1 MSSCA
6 AVRGSDNPFA
16 SSATPRSVFA
26 WRTPNAADPSESSMH
41 NHNRV
46 MKIEVPRTVQRCIF
60 QTPAGCILRGRDPFE
75 KISRHCGNYQ
85 EVPEH
90 KSSLQVQVCS
100 GFITFAF
107 VFPGVSPLQTAPLP
121 APRCHGCCA
130 LDKDAQD
137 GDDDD
142 DDVVCCTLLFSC
154 CFCMLKNHIRCE
166 MIVPL
171 CDSLCANLSFTLN
184 WKSSYNPS
192 RPHKTLWPSSG
203 DEKQPPEQQQQ
214 LHVAAGTGTY

>member
-1 MSSCA
+1 MHNTYVSSCA
-6 AVRGSDNPFA
+6 AASRTGFRQPFCKQLSTAALLRVVCSHDERRMLPILQNPQCTIITGWWKLKSRVQCSDAF
-16 SSATPRSVFA
+16 F
-26 WRTPNAADPSESSMH
+26 W
-41 NHNRV
+41 
-46 MKIEVPRTVQRCIF
+46 I
-60 QTPAGCILRGRDPFE
+60 PAGSLLRGRDPFE

-107 VFPGVSPLQTAPLP
+107 VFPGVSSLQTAPLL

-137 GDDDD
+137 DDDDD

-171 CDSLCANLSFTLN
+171 CD
-184 WKSSYNPS
+184 
-192 RPHKTLWPSSG
+192 
-203 DEKQPPEQQQQ
+203 
-214 LHVAAGTGTY
+214 